1 MRDSLVNFVEHEHSL
16 GRKVKLYYTIRELT
30 NYAAEIH
37 ALKSLG
43 HEIFVCGVG
52 YGLPWHC
59 EHLIDDYKA
68 AWYVELPGGRADAAL
83 VLNGFSRWINY
94 YLEGLRWMFENYKI
108 DGIYMDDV
116 SFDRPVM
123 KRIGRIIEK
132 YRPGALI
139 DLHSNTSYS
148 KGPANQYTGFFP
160 YVDRLWF
167 GEWFDYDKMS
177 PDEWLVTFSGIPFG
191 LMSDMLQ
198 GGGNRYLGMLFGS
211 TTRHSYGPVYPVP
224 VWSLWQSFGI
234 SEARMLGFWDEACPV
249 TTSDPD
255 VRATVYLKPGKALIS
270 IGNFSDRD
278 KDIKLN
284 FNWDSLLMDKRNVS
298 LSAPA
303 VENFQPAATFGLD
316 DTIRVK
322 GKEGWLLLLS
332 EQD

>member
-1 MRDSLVNFVEHEHSL
+1 
-16 GRKVKLYYTIRELT
+16 
-30 NYAAEIH
+30 
-37 ALKSLG
+37 
-43 HEIFVCGVG
+43 
-52 YGLPWHC
+52 
-59 EHLIDDYKA
+59 
-68 AWYVELPGGRADAAL
+68 
-83 VLNGFSRWINY
+83 
-94 YLEGLRWMFENYKI
+94 MFENYKI

-123 KRIGRIIEK
+123 KRIRRIIEK

-167 GEWFDYDKMS
+167 GEWFDYNKMS

-211 TTRHSYGPVYPVP
+211 TTRHSYGPVSPVP

-255 VRATVYLKPGKALIS
+255 VKATVYLKPGKALIS